1 MDGFSGGKT
10 DEKIPELIQ
19 KLYGFSMSYPYPKEW
34 LESCKKAYEI
44 QDVKELE
51 KAPWM
56 ACVKAELAKETKE
69 AAELLGQAL
78 EICQEPDGPGFYLDL
93 LESEKAAVERA
104 QKAECFREWKDLL
117 ETIEFKRLPAG
128 KKAEKEQVSP
138 ERQELAKNL
147 RSQAKDFIKELQ
159 ERYFG
164 ETMEEMAE
172 HLRQAGEPVGVL
184 VDLTLRFMELYQEK
198 KKEKNILDFADLEHY
213 ALEILV
219 EHTAEGDKRT
229 NAAKELAGQFAEIM
243 IDEYQDSNLVQEKL
257 LSAVSGIEDG
267 IYNIFMVGDVK
278 QSIYRFRLARPDLFM
293 EKFRTYP
300 LEQGGEKLRIDLH
313 RNFRSRKEVLES
325 VNYLFYQIMGED
337 LGGVEYDQDA
347 ALYPQRE
354 FPPKE
359 ITEPVA
365 EVLLLEEDDPVWKEQ
380 EDGQTARELEAKM
393 TALRIR
399 ELMEHQEVLDKET
412 EQYRKVRYSDITILL
427 RTMSGWAETFK
438 KVLNASGIP
447 ASVTTKTGYFSA
459 TEVTTVLDYLQI
471 LDNPLQDIPL
481 AGAMRGLPDGFQ
493 FQELAEIKV
502 LGQKEEKAS
511 LFEAVLLAEKLEN
524 PLGEKVRRFLGVY
537 RKLRSKVPYTPMHE
551 LLWDF
556 FDETGFLLYQQAFVS
571 GEQKKANLLMLV
583 EKARAYEST
592 SYRGLFNF
600 IRYIENLKKY
610 QVRQTLSLRKKTLCG
625 L

>member
-1 MDGFSGGKT
+1 
-10 DEKIPELIQ
+10 
-19 KLYGFSMSYPYPKEW
+19 
-34 LESCKKAYEI
+34 
-44 QDVKELE
+44 
-51 KAPWM
+51 
-56 ACVKAELAKETKE
+56 
-69 AAELLGQAL
+69 
-78 EICQEPDGPGFYLDL
+78 
-93 LESEKAAVERA
+93 
-104 QKAECFREWKDLL
+104 
-117 ETIEFKRLPAG
+117 
-128 KKAEKEQVSP
+128 
-138 ERQELAKNL
+138 
-147 RSQAKDFIKELQ
+147 
-159 ERYFG
+159 
-164 ETMEEMAE
+164 MEELAE

-229 NAAKELAGQFAEIM
+229 NAAKELAEQFAEIM

-359 ITEPVA
+359 ITEPAA
-365 EVLLLEEDDPVWKEQ
+365 EVLLLEEDDPVWKDQ

-438 KVLNASGIP
+438 NGAECFRYSSQRYHKDRIFLCLRGDDSSGLSSDSGQSF
-447 ASVTTKTGYFSA
+447 AGYSTGRSHA
-459 TEVTTVLDYLQI
+459 G
-471 LDNPLQDIPL
+471 L
-481 AGAMRGLPDGFQ
+481 AGWF
-493 FQELAEIKV
+493 
-502 LGQKEEKAS
+502 S
-511 LFEAVLLAEKLEN
+511 
-524 PLGEKVRRFLGVY
+524 
-537 RKLRSKVPYTPMHE
+537 
-551 LLWDF
+551 
-556 FDETGFLLYQQAFVS
+556 VS
-571 GEQKKANLLMLV
+571 GAG
-583 EKARAYEST
+583 RD
-592 SYRGLFNF
+592 
-600 IRYIENLKKY
+600 
-610 QVRQTLSLRKKTLCG
+610 
-625 L
+625 